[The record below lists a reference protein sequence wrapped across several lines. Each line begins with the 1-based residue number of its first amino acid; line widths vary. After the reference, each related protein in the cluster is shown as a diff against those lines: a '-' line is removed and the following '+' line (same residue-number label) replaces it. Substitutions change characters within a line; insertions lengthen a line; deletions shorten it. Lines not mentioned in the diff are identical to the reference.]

1 MCDGFHRR
9 RADGVE
15 LFIRL
20 TPRSARDALEGVETA
35 ADGRSYLKA
44 RVRAVPEKG
53 KANQAL
59 VRLVAAELGV
69 PASAVEIAGGETAR
83 LKTMRVTGET
93 QALEARLALL
103 GKISPT
109 R

>member
-9 RADGVE
+9 SAGGIE

-20 TPRSARDALEGVETA
+20 TPRSARDALEGAEMA

-69 PASAVEIAGGETAR
+69 PASAVEIASGGTAR
-83 LKTMRVTGET
+83 LKTLRVTGET
-93 QALEARLALL
+93 EMLEARLATL
-103 GKISPT
+103 GKV
-109 R
+109 